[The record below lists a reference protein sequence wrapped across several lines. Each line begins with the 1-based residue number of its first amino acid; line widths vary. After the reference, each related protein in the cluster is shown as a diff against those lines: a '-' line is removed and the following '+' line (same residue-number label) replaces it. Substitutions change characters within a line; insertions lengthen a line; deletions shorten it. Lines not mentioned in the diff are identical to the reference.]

1 MQFVFDWA
9 MIRNIA
15 PSISNVHGSAKDKLQ
30 IKDLWRNL
38 FGPKSKVPYHEK
50 LVLKSGVRFLFLF
63 VLTDAILLKL
73 DLQKRTS
80 VLGNPPNEKLFV
92 YKKWSTYQK
101 IGDVL
106 FFSYIKATIGQ
117 CELVQMEAFYYLK
130 VSLHYHAANVA
141 NLSPK
146 DI

>member
-1 MQFVFDWA
+1 
-9 MIRNIA
+9 MIFPSLSHRQIA
-15 PSISNVHGSAKDKLQ
+15 FLGPLEC
-30 IKDLWRNL
+30 RNL
-38 FGPKSKVPYHEK
+38 FGSKDKVSSHEK
-50 LVLKSGVRFLFLF
+50 LVFRSGVRFLFLF

-106 FFSYIKATIGQ
+106 FFSYIKATIRQ
-117 CELVQMEAFYYLK
+117 CDVL
-130 VSLHYHAANVA
+130 N
-141 NLSPK
+141 
-146 DI
+146 